1 MTSIEIKLKEA
12 QQLLNSLISSKIH
25 HFSTLKPSHLK
36 ENLTAVYVIFT
47 EQETLYVGRTKNL
60 RRRLYTNH
68 LQGNLSTARLKK
80 YLIDDDRLPE
90 INSSELAKE
99 WIKSNC
105 FFRYIEITNSKSRG
119 HAEGMIGYLLN
130 SRYIEDEH

>member
-1 MTSIEIKLKEA
+1 MTSIEIKFQEA
-12 QQLLNSLISSKIH
+12 QQLLNSLMSSKVYN
-25 HFSTLKPSHLK
+25 FSTLKPSQLK
-36 ENLTAVYVIFT
+36 ENLAVVYAIFT

-68 LQGNLSTARLKK
+68 LHGNLSTARLKK
-80 YLIDDDRLPE
+80 YLINDARFSE
-90 INSSELAKE
+90 INSLELAKE

-105 FFRYIEITNSKSRG
+105 FFRFIEIVDSNSRG
-119 HAEGMIGYLLN
+119 HIEGMIGYLLN